1 MNVYSE
7 GRAGH
12 QDWPVKREQEE
23 DWRVPSM
30 SGDHQADLD
39 TEINYIFPDVLK
51 TTYGSWDRH
60 SRRLG
65 IVRDP
70 RAWTRDQVAAWINWA
85 VREFSLYGTSLDNF
99 VYSLTGRELCSL
111 SKEQFVS
118 RAPLFMGDILWT
130 HLEILQRETGGTQ
143 DNKENIKAVTSSN
156 TPVSSESYNVAPSQ
170 SQYAQN

>member
-7 GRAGH
+7 TRH
-12 QDWPVKREQEE
+12 HDWPVKREVEE

-30 SGDHQADLD
+30 SGDHSDLD

-70 RAWTRDQVAAWINWA
+70 RAWTRDQVAAWIFI
-85 VREFSLYGTSLDNF
+85 EFLND
-99 VYSLTGRELCSL
+99 YSEKF
-111 SKEQFVS
+111 SK
-118 RAPLFMGDILWT
+118 
-130 HLEILQRETGGTQ
+130 
-143 DNKENIKAVTSSN
+143 
-156 TPVSSESYNVAPSQ
+156 Y
-170 SQYAQN
+170 

>member
-7 GRAGH
+7 AAVVGRH
-12 QDWPVKREQEE
+12 QDWAVKREQEE

-30 SGDHQADLD
+30 SGDPQTDLD

-70 RAWTRDQVAAWINWA
+70 RAWTRD
-85 VREFSLYGTSLDNF
+85 T
-99 VYSLTGRELCSL
+99 
-111 SKEQFVS
+111 
-118 RAPLFMGDILWT
+118 
-130 HLEILQRETGGTQ
+130 
-143 DNKENIKAVTSSN
+143 
-156 TPVSSESYNVAPSQ
+156 
-170 SQYAQN
+170 